1 VIEGSWKA
9 VTPETA
15 DWVSA
20 VGLLFSRASSAG
32 DHVPIGLVV
41 DAMGG
46 TPAEAWTSAEALR
59 PLKDFD
65 VPLAE
70 VQRLAAAGAPEYGN
84 FVMHWY
90 DEYDIGV
97 KGNWAA
103 PELDDSAGSQSDSR
117 RLHRTRRA

>member
-1 VIEGSWKA
+1 LSRASWSE
-9 VTPETA
+9 VSPLTA

-20 VGLLFSRASSAG
+20 VAYYFARRVQQ
-32 DHVPIGLVV
+32 DIHVPIGLVLDDV
-41 DAMGG
+41 GG

-70 VQRLAAAGAPEYGN
+70 LARLTAEGAPEYGN

-90 DEYDIGV
+90 DE
-97 KGNWAA
+97 
-103 PELDDSAGSQSDSR
+103 S
-117 RLHRTRRA
+117 